1 MRRKLS
7 MIMMLCLAIVVL
19 VAGCGGGGTS
29 TGNTPS
35 PAPGEQN
42 GQEGQE
48 PPTKFTIS
56 MRDLNIPYVVNHPNI
71 NQDKWKLELEKLTNT
86 EFEIQLIPQG
96 SWVESMTVMFV
107 SGNIPDVVMAGS
119 SLFGSELAGAVEN
132 GVFMPLN
139 DLLEEHGQNL
149 LRAIPQEA
157 WDFVTHEGNI
167 YAIPDF
173 LTSPSRRA
181 TVIRMDLLEKT
192 GLDVPRTTDEFL
204 EVLRAFKE
212 LGVEHP
218 YAGREDFKYADTFFG
233 AFDAFPYQWEYYEG
247 QVVPKFMAGDKGKQ
261 AVAFYKQLYD
271 EGLIHK
277 EFITMTASQYSNAIL
292 SGNAGMWSRNGNSL
306 LVDEQSIQ
314 ENVPDARLEIISSP
328 IGPDGKGG
336 HLMNDPT
343 IHAYYINANTKVD
356 MAKLIQFFDWQV
368 TEEGQNF
375 FLFGG
380 DPDIY
385 VLPTTAEELNEDDYR
400 ANWLGMVKEKD
411 FNNRGY
417 LERLDA
423 DNKMLR
429 AFDEVLVHE
438 GRDSIKFL
446 TPLESLSNP
455 DISAGGDVPS
465 TLWMNGVARLIVGN
479 QPIDYYDE
487 IVEDWLRRGGQ
498 AAIEEA
504 TQRYLDQVEVYIPS
518 E

>member
-1 MRRKLS
+1 
-7 MIMMLCLAIVVL
+7 MILLLTVTVV
-19 VAGCGGGGTS
+19 VMGCGKNEPVQSNKSNNSQT
-29 TGNTPS
+29 TPVTNDQS
-35 PAPGEQN
+35 DDDELL
-42 GQEGQE
+42 
-48 PPTKFTIS
+48 PPLKFTMS
-56 MRDLNIPYVVNHPNI
+56 MRDMNIPYVVNHPNI
-71 NQDKWKLELEKLTNT
+71 NEDKWKLELEKRTNT
-86 EFEIQLIPQG
+86 EFDIQLIPQG
-96 SWVESMTVMFV
+96 TWVESMTVMFA

-132 GVFMPLN
+132 GVFLPLN
-139 DLLEEHGQNL
+139 DLLEQHGQNL
-149 LRAIPQEA
+149 LKVVPQEA
-157 WDFVTHEGNI
+157 WDFVTYEGNI

-192 GLDVPRTTDEFL
+192 GLDVPRTTEEFL

-218 YAGREDFKYADTFFG
+218 YAGREGFKYADTFFG
-233 AFDAFPYQWEYYEG
+233 AFDAFPYQWQFYED

-292 SGNAGMWSRNGNSL
+292 SGSAGMWSRNGNSL
-306 LVDEQSIQ
+306 LVDEQSIR
-314 ENVPDARLEIISSP
+314 ENVPDARLEIIPSP

-343 IHAYYINANTKVD
+343 IHAYYINANTKAD
-356 MAKLIQFFDWQV
+356 IARLIQFFDWQV

-375 FLFGG
+375 FLYGG
-380 DPDIY
+380 DPDDY
-385 VLPTTAEELNEDDYR
+385 VIPETAEELNEDDYR
-400 ANWLGMVKEKD
+400 ANWLAMIKEKD

-417 LERLDA
+417 LERIDA

-429 AFDEVLVHE
+429 AFDEVLTKE
-438 GRDSIKFL
+438 GRDAIKFL
-446 TPLESLSNP
+446 TPLESLTNNP
-455 DISAGGDVPS
+455 DISPGGDVPP
-465 TLWMNGVARLIVGN
+465 TLWMNGVARIIVGQ
-479 QPIDYYDE
+479 QPIEYYDE
-487 IVEDWLRRGGQ
+487 VIEDWLRRGGQ

-504 TQRYLDQVEVYIPS
+504 TERYLSKTDVYIPVGY
-518 E
+518 